1 MIHVVALITT
11 KPGQRAA
18 VLAAFHANVA
28 AVRAEAGCIEY
39 SPVIDADGAGGMQ
52 AKLGED
58 TFAVIEKWETMDA
71 LKAHGRSPHMAEYG
85 AKVAGMVADRAVH
98 VLSDA

>member
-1 MIHVVALITT
+1 MIHVIAFITT

-18 VLAAFHANVA
+18 ILDAFHANIA
-28 AVRAEAGCIEY
+28 AVHAEPGCIEY
-39 SPVIDADGAGGMQ
+39 GPVIDADGAGGMQ

-71 LKAHGRSPHMAEYG
+71 LKAHARSPHMAEYG
-85 AKVAGMVADRAVH
+85 AKVKDMIADRAVH
-98 VLSDA
+98 VLTDA